1 MVVAA
6 VTKSST
12 HDFMVVISPA
22 NHCSNL
28 ALAQETQ
35 WSWGKRYK
43 GGGEGEV
50 LVGVEVIYQWGMI

>member
-43 GGGEGEV
+43 GGGGGEG
-50 LVGVEVIYQWGMI
+50 GRGG